1 MQDFTHYHKR
11 EKAMNIKTFI
21 QRHPIVSYFVMAY
34 TISWLGAFLIVA
46 PGLIQG
52 EAIPRLDG
60 LLMFPVMLLG
70 PSIAG
75 ITMTAIVDGRSGLR
89 NLFSRMGKWR
99 VGIQWYAALL
109 IPPVLILGVLF
120 SLRTLISPVFTPNI
134 NLLGIV
140 YGIVPGFLEEIGWTG
155 FAFPKLQS
163 RYGTLTGSFMLGV
176 LWGLWHLPVIDF
188 LGAASPHGAYW
199 LPYALA
205 FIVAMIAMRIL
216 IVWVYTNTK
225 SILLA
230 QLLHASS
237 TGFIVV
243 LSPLAVSATQEA
255 LWYWVYAAL
264 LWVVVAIVVLLYSKR
279 LARQPAQVQVM

>member
-1 MQDFTHYHKR
+1 MSTRVFLIM
-11 EKAMNIKTFI
+11 AMNIKTFI
-21 QRHPIVSYFVMAY
+21 QRHPIVSYFAMAY
-34 TISWLGAFLIVA
+34 LISWIGAFLVVA
-46 PGLIQG
+46 PKLIQG

-75 ITMTAIVDGRSGLR
+75 ITMTAITDGKSGLR
-89 NLFSRMGKWR
+89 DMFSRMGKWR

-109 IPPVLILGVLF
+109 IPPVLILAVLF
-120 SLRTLISPVFTPNI
+120 SLHSVISPVFTPNL

-155 FAFPKLQS
+155 VAFPKLQS
-163 RYGTLTGSFMLGV
+163 RHGTLTGGLFLGV
-176 LWGLWHLPVIDF
+176 LWGLWHLPVINF
-188 LGAASPHGAYW
+188 LGVASPHGAYW

-205 FIVAMIAMRIL
+205 FIVAMTAIRLL
-216 IVWVYTNTK
+216 IIWVYTHTK

-237 TGFIVV
+237 TGFLVV
-243 LSPLAVSATQEA
+243 LSPLAVSAAQEA
-255 LWYWVYAAL
+255 LWYWVYAAI
-264 LWVVVAIVVLLYSKR
+264 LWVVVATIVLLFSR
-279 LARQPAQVQVM
+279 HLVRQSAQVQPV

>member
-1 MQDFTHYHKR
+1 
-11 EKAMNIKTFI
+11 MNIKTFI
-21 QRHPIVSYFVMAY
+21 QRHPIVSYFILAY
-34 TISWLGAFLIVA
+34 TISWLGAFLVVSSKV
-46 PGLIQG
+46 IQG
-52 EAIPRLDG
+52 ETIARLDG

-70 PSIAG
+70 PSIVG
-75 ITMTAIVDGRSGLR
+75 ITMTAIINGKSGLK

-109 IPPVLILGVLF
+109 IPPVLILVVLL
-120 SLRTLISPVFTPNI
+120 SLRTLISPVFTPNL
-134 NLLGIV
+134 NLLGVV

-163 RYGTLTGSFMLGV
+163 KYGTLTGSLILGV

-205 FIVAMIAMRIL
+205 FIIAMTAMRVL
-216 IVWVYTNTK
+216 IVWLYTNTK

-237 TGFIVV
+237 TGFLVV
-243 LSPLAVSATQEA
+243 LSPLAASAGQEA
-255 LWYWVYAAL
+255 LWYWVYATL
-264 LWVVVAIVVLLYSKR
+264 LWVVVAIGIVFIWSGKHSSKQT
-279 LARQPAQVQVM
+279 LQTQAM